1 MYARCKEEECE
12 EYATQGAE
20 AILRTRLRKSCRI
33 YLYLL
38 VHQYLTNSQSNRLSE
53 YRANLVKKKESPLG
67 IALPLLNSQDSLR
80 VLCKG
85 SHYFRF
91 CNRCASAIAIS
102 SSTTSPGVIHAAL
115 AVSLIHSLDASLIR
129 QLTRTGFRGERLRP
143 APALAPPLMC

>member
-53 YRANLVKKKESPLG
+53 YRANLVKKEGEPSWYSP
-67 IALPLLNSQDSLR
+67 P
-80 VLCKG
+80 
-85 SHYFRF
+85 
-91 CNRCASAIAIS
+91 
-102 SSTTSPGVIHAAL
+102 STKFTRLVTSTVQ
-115 AVSLIHSLDASLIR
+115 R
-129 QLTRTGFRGERLRP
+129 
-143 APALAPPLMC
+143 